1 MSTTTYCSWLIS
13 TSVIDLHFLLL
24 LSWKVFFDIIIK
36 IVVVIVSY
44 SISTADFVQILLRL
58 LRILVESRFI
68 ELVIATL
75 VSKLETRFI
84 FSFYFL
90 QKILSF
96 SKMCFCFPNIK
107 RNVLLLKIS

>member
-13 TSVIDLHFLLL
+13 TSVIYLHLLLL

-58 LRILVESRFI
+58 LRILVESRFV
-68 ELVIATL
+68 ELIITTL
-75 VSKLETRFI
+75 VSKLKTRFI
-84 FSFYFL
+84 FSLYLL
-90 QKILSF
+90 QKILSL
-96 SKMCFCFPNIK
+96 SKMCFSFPNIE
-107 RNVLLLKIS
+107 RNVLLLESS

>member
-13 TSVIDLHFLLL
+13 TSVIYLHLLLL

-58 LRILVESRFI
+58 LRILVESWFV

-84 FSFYFL
+84 FSLYL
-90 QKILSF
+90 LKKILSL

-107 RNVLLLKIS
+107 RNVLLLESS

>member
-90 QKILSF
+90 QKILSL

-107 RNVLLLKIS
+107 RNVLLLEIS